1 MLLAQ
6 SSWAMDTYNPVSNEL
21 SIPAVQVGNRTYTQ
35 VVVKVGN
42 VLEVQNGTPANT
54 IDVYDPVSGVL
65 HIASVGRWMGTTKL
79 VAFTRAV

>member
-21 SIPAVQVGNRTYTQ
+21 SIPAMQ
-35 VVVKVGN
+35 VGN
-42 VLEVQNGTPANT
+42 VLEVQNGTPANA